1 MIEKTTFLHAL
12 PQYNP
17 CVTLGRS
24 LSAFVPDFLCSM
36 GFLVSD
42 SGHLRNFT
50 ERTIF
55 FVYIHN
61 MPQFTH
67 LHVHTQFSILDGA
80 AKIKKLVTK
89 ARESGMKALAITD
102 HGNMYGVM
110 YFLKEAKDQKIKP
123 IIGMEAYIA
132 QSSRFEK
139 DNRGYHLILL
149 AKNLE
154 GYHNL
159 AILSTLA
166 FKEGFYYH
174 PRIDKQIL
182 RQYSKGIIASTACLG
197 GEIPQA
203 ILAGDLE
210 KASRVIEEFKE
221 IFGDDFFLEL
231 MDHGLPD
238 QKTVNDQLI
247 RLSRKHDVKLIAT
260 NDVHFVEKEDSKPH
274 KILICLNTQTSLD
287 DSDQLLYSGNEYLR
301 TPDEMAE
308 VFSYIPEAIEN
319 TQLVADRIEEFSLEH
334 PVVLPLFELPE
345 GFTDQ
350 DEYLRHLTYK
360 GAYHR
365 YDELTPMIIER
376 IDFELDTIKKMGF
389 PGYFL
394 IVQDFISAARK
405 MGVMVGPGR
414 GSAAGSAVAYC
425 LGITNIDPIKY
436 KLLFERFLNPERI
449 SMPDIDVDFDDEG
462 RDRVLKYVT
471 DKYGE
476 DHVAQIITFGT
487 MAAKSAIRDVAR
499 VLKLPLPEADR
510 LAKMVPEKAGTTLA
524 EAFRDV
530 NELRDA
536 KENGDELV
544 RDTLRY
550 AETLEGS
557 ARQTGTHACGVII
570 GPDDLKKYVPL
581 ATAKDSLMMV
591 TQFDGKFVESVGM
604 LKMDFL
610 GLRTLTIIK
619 ECLNNIRERHK
630 TEIDVDTLPL
640 DDEAT
645 YELFQRGDTVGI
657 FQFES
662 DGMRQYLRELKPTS
676 LEDLIAMNALYRP
689 GPIEYIPD
697 FIDRKHGRKKI
708 EYDLPD
714 MEEFLQETYGIT
726 VYQEQVMLL
735 SQKLAGFT
743 KGDADLL
750 RKAMGKKI
758 RATLDKLKPQ
768 FIEQAMAKGHDRK
781 VLEKIWTDWEAFAS
795 YAFNKSH
802 STCYAWLA
810 YQTAY
815 LKAHFPAEFMAAVL
829 THNLGEIKKITFF
842 IEECQ
847 RQGLDVLGPD
857 LNESRMNFF
866 VNSKGQIR
874 FGLAAIKG
882 VGEAAVKSL
891 LEEREANGPYD
902 NLIDFI
908 GRVNLRSVNRKCME
922 SLAMAGALDCF
933 EGVHRAQY
941 FAQERAD
948 EPIFL
953 ERLMRMASQHQE
965 RRNSSQGS
973 LFGEVEEY
981 SAPDIELPKCNRWS
995 KAEQLK
1001 NEKEVTGFYIS
1012 GHPLDE
1018 YKAEMENFCNV
1029 RIADLKGDLRPLQNK
1044 ELYFAGMVSGVKH
1057 KIGQSGKPFG
1067 SFLVEDIEENIQI
1080 TVFSEEYLNIRKYLT
1095 DEGLNLIFK
1104 ARVQK
1109 RYGSENLELKVVDA
1123 HLLSDLMEKFAE
1135 SIKIYLPIEV
1145 ITPEL
1150 VETLAS
1156 AATAY
1161 PGACPLH
1168 LGVGYPPDKIIV
1180 QLHPRKIRVN
1190 PGAFVRVLKRINGI
1204 QMKIVRKMF

>member
-1 MIEKTTFLHAL
+1 
-12 PQYNP
+12 
-17 CVTLGRS
+17 
-24 LSAFVPDFLCSM
+24 
-36 GFLVSD
+36 
-42 SGHLRNFT
+42 
-50 ERTIF
+50 
-55 FVYIHN
+55 

-67 LHVHTQFSILDGA
+67 LHVHTQYSILDGA
-80 AKIKKLVTK
+80 AQIKKLISK
-89 ARESGMKALAITD
+89 AVETGMTSLAITD
-102 HGNMYGVM
+102 HGNMYGVVN
-110 YFLKEAKDQKIKP
+110 FVQEAKKQKIKP
-123 IIGMEAYIA
+123 IIGCETYVAHG
-132 QSSRFEK
+132 SRFEK
-139 DNRGYHLILL
+139 NNRGHHLILL
-149 AKNLE
+149 AKTLQ

-174 PRIDKQIL
+174 PRIDKEIL
-182 RQYSKGIIASTACLG
+182 RTYSEGIIASSACLG

-203 ILAGDLE
+203 IMAGDLE
-210 KASRVIEEFKE
+210 KAERVIEEYVG

-231 MDHGLPD
+231 MDHGLED
-238 QKTVNDQLI
+238 QRQVNQELI
-247 RLSRKHDVKLIAT
+247 RLGRKHNVKLIAT
-260 NDVHFVEKEDSKPH
+260 NDVHFVNREDSKPH
-274 KILICLNTQTSLD
+274 QILICLNTQTSLED
-287 DSDQLLYSGNEYLR
+287 ADQLLYSGNEYLR
-301 TPDEMAE
+301 TPAEMADLFAD
-308 VFSYIPEAIEN
+308 VPEAISN
-319 TQLVADRIEEFSLEH
+319 TQLIADRIEDFSLEH
-334 PVVLPLFELPE
+334 PVVLPMFELPA

-350 DEYLRHLTYK
+350 DDYLRHLTYE
-360 GAYHR
+360 GARRR
-365 YDELTPMIIER
+365 YTELTADITER
-376 IDFELDTIKKMGF
+376 IDFELDTVKRMGF

-394 IVQDFISAARK
+394 IVQDFIAAARA

-414 GSAAGSAVAYC
+414 GSAAGSVVAYC
-425 LGITNIDPIKY
+425 LWITNIDPIKY
-436 KLLFERFLNPERI
+436 NLLFERFLNPERI

-471 DKYGE
+471 EKYGE
-476 DHVAQIITFGT
+476 NQVAQIVTFGT

-510 LAKMVPEKAGTTLA
+510 LAKMVPEKPGTTLA
-524 EAFRDV
+524 DAFKDV
-530 NELRDA
+530 PELREARDT
-536 KENGDELV
+536 GDTLV

-570 GPDDLKKYVPL
+570 GPDDLKNYLPL

-591 TQFDGKFVESVGM
+591 TQYDGKLVESVGM

-610 GLRTLTIIK
+610 GLKTLTIIK
-619 ECLNNIRERHK
+619 EAVSNIRERHGI
-630 TEIDVDTLPL
+630 TIDVEELPL
-640 DDEAT
+640 DDLLT

-662 DGMRQYLRELKPTS
+662 DGMRQYLRELKPTT

-697 FIDRKHGRKKI
+697 FIDRKHGRKRI

-743 KGDADLL
+743 KGNADGL
-750 RKAMGKKI
+750 RKAMGKKD
-758 RATLDKLKPQ
+758 RAKLDMLKPQ
-768 FIEQAMAKGHDRK
+768 FIEQATAKGHDVK
-781 VLEKIWTDWEAFAS
+781 ILEKIWTDWEAFAS

-815 LKAHFPAEFMAAVL
+815 LKAHYPAEFMSAVL

-866 VNSKGQIR
+866 VNARGQIR

-882 VGEAAVKSL
+882 VGEAAVRSL
-891 LEEREANGPYD
+891 LDERESQGAFE

-908 GRVNLRSVNRKCME
+908 SRVNLRTVNRKCME

-941 FAQERAD
+941 FAQERPD
-948 EPIFL
+948 EPVFL
-953 ERLMRMASQHQE
+953 DRLMRMAAQTQE
-965 RRNSSQGS
+965 RKNSSQVS
-973 LFGEVEEY
+973 LFGDVEEY
-981 SAPDIELPKCNRWS
+981 TAPEIELPKCAPWS
-995 KAEQLK
+995 KAEQLQH
-1001 NEKEVTGFYIS
+1001 EKDVTGFYIS

-1018 YKAEMENFCNV
+1018 YKTEMENFCNV
-1029 RIADLKGDLRPLQNK
+1029 RIVDLKGDLRLLQNK

-1057 KIGQSGKPFG
+1057 KIGQTGKPFG
-1067 SFLVEDIEENIQI
+1067 SFTIEDLDESLQI
-1080 TVFSEEYLNIRKYLT
+1080 TVFSDDYLNIRKYLT
-1095 DEGLNLIFK
+1095 DEGLNLLLK

-1109 RYGSENLELKVVDA
+1109 RYNGDTLELKVLDA
-1123 HLLSDLMEKFAE
+1123 RLLSDLMENFVE
-1135 SIKIYLPIEV
+1135 SLNV
-1145 ITPEL
+1145 SFS
-1150 VETLAS
+1150 VETLTPQMVDRLS
-1156 AATAY
+1156 EVAANF
-1161 PGACPLH
+1161 PGTCQLH
-1168 LGVGYPPDKIIV
+1168 LSLGYKQEKLAV
-1180 QLHPRKIRVN
+1180 QLRPKKLKIN
-1190 PGAFVRVLKRINGI
+1190 PAEFTRALKRMDGPQVKLN
-1204 QMKIVRKMF
+1204 RKLF

>member
-1 MIEKTTFLHAL
+1 
-12 PQYNP
+12 
-17 CVTLGRS
+17 
-24 LSAFVPDFLCSM
+24 
-36 GFLVSD
+36 
-42 SGHLRNFT
+42 
-50 ERTIF
+50 
-55 FVYIHN
+55 

-67 LHVHTQFSILDGA
+67 LHVHTQYSILDGA
-80 AKIKKLVTK
+80 AKIKKLITK
-89 ARESGMKALAITD
+89 ARETGMTSLAITD

-110 YFLKEAKDQKIKP
+110 NFMIEANKQGIKP
-123 IIGMEAYIA
+123 IIGCETYVA
-132 QSSRFEK
+132 QGSRFEK
-139 DNRGYHLILL
+139 TNRGHHLILL
-149 AKNLE
+149 AKSLE

-174 PRIDKQIL
+174 PRIDKEIL
-182 RQYSKGIIASTACLG
+182 RTYSKGIIASSACLG

-203 ILAGDLE
+203 IMAGDME
-210 KASRVIEEFKE
+210 KAERVIEEYVG

-231 MDHGLPD
+231 MDHGLED
-238 QKTVNDQLI
+238 QRMVNRELI
-247 RLSRKHDVKLIAT
+247 RLSRKHHVKLIAT
-260 NDVHFVEKEDSKPH
+260 NDVHFVNREDAKPH
-274 KILICLNTQTSLD
+274 QILICLNTQTSLD
-287 DSDQLLYSGNEYLR
+287 DADQLLYSGNEYLR
-301 TPDEMAE
+301 TPEEMAE
-308 VFSYIPEAIEN
+308 LFAEVPEALEN
-319 TQLVADRIEEFSLEH
+319 TQLIADQIENFSLEH
-334 PVVLPLFELPE
+334 PVVLPMFELPE
-345 GFTDQ
+345 GFSNQ
-350 DEYLRHLTYK
+350 DEYLSHLTYE
-360 GAYHR
+360 GARRR
-365 YDELTPMIIER
+365 YPELTTGIIER
-376 IDFELDTIKKMGF
+376 IDFELATIQRMGF

-394 IVQDFISAARK
+394 IVQDFIAAARA

-414 GSAAGSAVAYC
+414 GSAAGSVVAYC
-425 LGITNIDPIKY
+425 LWITNIDPIKY
-436 KLLFERFLNPERI
+436 NLLFERFLNPERI

-462 RDRVLKYVT
+462 RDSVLKYVT
-471 DKYGE
+471 SKYGE
-476 DHVAQIITFGT
+476 DQVAQIVTFGT

-524 EAFRDV
+524 EAFKDV
-530 NELRDA
+530 AELREARDS
-536 KENGDELV
+536 GDNLV

-570 GPDDLKKYVPL
+570 GPDDLKNYLPL

-591 TQFDGKFVESVGM
+591 TQYDGKLVESVGM

-610 GLRTLTIIK
+610 GLKTLTIIK
-619 ECLNNIRERHK
+619 EAVNNIRERHGI
-630 TEIDVDTLPL
+630 TIDVEELPL
-640 DDEAT
+640 DDLLT

-662 DGMRQYLRELKPTS
+662 DGMRQYLRELKPTM

-697 FIDRKHGRKKI
+697 FIDRKHGRKRI

-743 KGDADLL
+743 KGNADGL
-750 RKAMGKKI
+750 RKAMGKKD
-758 RATLDKLKPQ
+758 REKLDALKPQ
-768 FIEQAMAKGHDRK
+768 FIRQATANGHDGK
-781 VLEKIWTDWEAFAS
+781 ILEKIWTDWEAFAS

-815 LKAHFPAEFMAAVL
+815 LKAHYPAEFMSAVL

-866 VNSKGQIR
+866 VNARGQIR

-891 LEEREANGPYD
+891 LEERENNGPFE

-908 GRVNLRSVNRKCME
+908 SRVNLRTVNRKCME

-933 EGVHRAQY
+933 DGVHRAQY
-941 FAQERAD
+941 FAQDRPD

-953 ERLMRMASQHQE
+953 ERLMRMAAQTQE
-965 RRNSSQGS
+965 RKNSSQVS
-973 LFGEVEEY
+973 LFGDVEEY
-981 SAPDIELPKCNRWS
+981 SAPEIELPKCAPWT
-995 KAEQLK
+995 KAEQLQH
-1001 NEKEVTGFYIS
+1001 EKDVTGFYIS

-1018 YKAEMENFCNV
+1018 YKTEIESFCNV
-1029 RIADLKGDLRPLQNK
+1029 KIAELKGDLRLLQNK

-1057 KIGQSGKPFG
+1057 KIGQTGKPFG
-1067 SFLVEDIEENIQI
+1067 SFTIEDVDESLQI
-1080 TVFSEEYLNIRKYLT
+1080 TVFSDDYLSIRKYLT
-1095 DEGLNLIFK
+1095 DEGLNLLLK

-1109 RYGSENLELKVVDA
+1109 RYNGDTFELKVVDA
-1123 HLLSDLMEKFAE
+1123 RLLSDLMENFVE
-1135 SIKIYLPIEV
+1135 SLSIYFP
-1145 ITPEL
+1145 
-1150 VETLAS
+1150 VETLTRQMVERLS
-1156 AATAY
+1156 EVAANH
-1161 PGACPLH
+1161 PGKCQLR
-1168 LGVGYPPDKIIV
+1168 LSIGYKQEKLSV
-1180 QLHPRKIRVN
+1180 QLHPKKLRISPAEFTR
-1190 PGAFVRVLKRINGI
+1190 ALKRMDGPQIKLN
-1204 QMKIVRKMF
+1204 RKLF

>member
-1 MIEKTTFLHAL
+1 MT
-12 PQYNP
+12 
-17 CVTLGRS
+17 
-24 LSAFVPDFLCSM
+24 
-36 GFLVSD
+36 
-42 SGHLRNFT
+42 
-50 ERTIF
+50 
-55 FVYIHN
+55 
-61 MPQFTH
+61 QFTH

-89 ARESGMKALAITD
+89 AKESGMTALAITD

-110 YFLKEAKDQKIKP
+110 YFLKEAKAQKIKP
-123 IIGMEAYIA
+123 IIGIETYVAH
-132 QSSRFEK
+132 SSRFEK
-139 DNRGYHLILL
+139 DNRGHHLILL

-166 FKEGFYYH
+166 FKEGFYYNA
-174 PRIDKQIL
+174 RIDKEIL
-182 RQYSKGIIASTACLG
+182 RKYSKGIIASSACLG

-203 ILAGDLE
+203 ILAGDLP
-210 KASRVIEEFKE
+210 KASRAIEEFKD

-231 MDHGLPD
+231 MDHGLED
-238 QKTVNDQLI
+238 QKMVNTELI
-247 RLSRKHDVKLIAT
+247 ELARKHEVKLIAT
-260 NDVHFVEKEDSKPH
+260 NDVHFVDKEDSKPH
-274 KILICLNTQTSLD
+274 QILICLNTQTSLD
-287 DSDQLLYSGNEYLR
+287 DADQLLYTGNEYLR
-301 TPDEMAE
+301 TPDEMAR
-308 VFSYIPEAIEN
+308 VFAHIPEAIEN
-319 TQLVADRIEEFSLEH
+319 TQLLADRVEEFSLEH

-350 DEYLRHLTYK
+350 DEYLHHLTYE
-360 GAYHR
+360 GARKR
-365 YDELTPMIIER
+365 YSELTTEITDR
-376 IDFELDTIKKMGF
+376 LDFELATIKRMGF

-394 IVQDFISAARK
+394 IVQDFIAAARK

-425 LGITNIDPIKY
+425 LGITNIDPVKY

-499 VLKLPLPEADR
+499 VLKLPLPDADR
-510 LAKMVPEKAGTTLA
+510 LAKMVPEKPGTSLA
-524 EAFRDV
+524 DAFREV
-530 NELRDA
+530 SELREA
-536 KENGDELV
+536 KEAGEELV

-619 ECLNNIRERHK
+619 ETVSNIRERHK
-630 TEIDVDTLPL
+630 IEIDVDALPL
-640 DDEAT
+640 DDTPT
-645 YELFQRGDTVGI
+645 YELFQRGDTIGI

-662 DGMRQYLRELKPTS
+662 DGMRQYLRELKPTT

-714 MEEFLQETYGIT
+714 MEEFLHETYGIT

-743 KGDADLL
+743 KGDADVL
-750 RKAMGKKI
+750 RKAMGKKD
-758 RATLDKLKPQ
+758 RATLDKLKPR
-768 FIEQAMAKGHDRK
+768 FIAQATEKGHDGK

-810 YQTAY
+810 YQTAF
-815 LKAHFPAEFMAAVL
+815 LKAHYPAEFMAAVL

-866 VNSKGQIR
+866 VNNKGQIR

-891 LEEREANGPYD
+891 LEEREANGPFE

-933 EGVHRAQY
+933 DGIHRAQY
-941 FAQERAD
+941 FAQD
-948 EPIFL
+948 KSDDPIFM
-953 ERLMRMASQHQE
+953 EKLMRMAAQHQE
-965 RRNSSQGS
+965 RKNSSQVS

-981 SAPDIELPKCNRWS
+981 SAPEIELPKCVAWS
-995 KAEQLK
+995 KTEQLK
-1001 NEKEVTGFYIS
+1001 REKEVTGFYIS

-1018 YKAEMENFCNV
+1018 FKTEIDNFCNV
-1029 RIADLKGDLRPLQNK
+1029 KISDLKGDLRPLQNK

-1067 SFLVEDIEENIQI
+1067 SFSVEDHDENIQI
-1080 TVFSEEYLNIRKYLT
+1080 TVFSEEYLNIRKFLT
-1095 DEGLNLIFK
+1095 DDGLNLIFK
-1104 ARVQK
+1104 ARIHK
-1109 RYGSENLELKVVDA
+1109 RYGTENLELKVVDA
-1123 HLLSDLMEKFAE
+1123 QLLSDLMEKFVE
-1135 SIKIYLPIEV
+1135 SLKIYLPIES
-1145 ITPEL
+1145 ITTEM
-1150 VETLAS
+1150 VDKMAIAAS
-1156 AATAY
+1156 NH
-1161 PGACPLH
+1161 PGTCPLH
-1168 LGVGYPPDKIIV
+1168 LGVGYAPEKILV
-1180 QLHPRKIRVN
+1180 QFRPKKIKVN
-1190 PGAFVRVLKRINGI
+1190 PGSFIRVLKRFESV
-1204 QMKIVRKMF
+1204 QVKLTRKMF

>member
-1 MIEKTTFLHAL
+1 
-12 PQYNP
+12 
-17 CVTLGRS
+17 
-24 LSAFVPDFLCSM
+24 
-36 GFLVSD
+36 
-42 SGHLRNFT
+42 
-50 ERTIF
+50 
-55 FVYIHN
+55 
-61 MPQFTH
+61 MPNFTH
-67 LHVHTQFSILDGA
+67 LHVHTQYSILDGA
-80 AKIKKLVTK
+80 AQIKKLLSK
-89 ARESGMKALAITD
+89 ARETGMTSLAITD

-110 YFLKEAKDQKIKP
+110 YFMKEAKAQGIKP
-123 IIGMEAYIA
+123 IIGIETYVANM
-132 QSSRFEK
+132 SRFEK
-139 DNRGYHLILL
+139 NNRGHHLILL

-166 FKEGFYYH
+166 FKEGFYYNA
-174 PRIDKQIL
+174 RIDKEIL
-182 RQYSKGIIASTACLG
+182 RSYSKGIIASSACLG

-203 ILAGDLE
+203 IMAGDFD
-210 KASRVIEEFKE
+210 KADRIIEEFKD

-231 MDHGLPD
+231 MDHGLED
-238 QKTVNDQLI
+238 QKSVNRELI
-247 RLSRKHDVKLIAT
+247 RLARKHDVKLIAT
-260 NDVHFVEKEDSKPH
+260 NDVHFVNKEDAKPH
-274 KILICLNTQTSLD
+274 QILICLNTQTSLD
-287 DSDQLLYSGNEYLR
+287 DAGQLLYTGNEYLR
-301 TPDEMAE
+301 TPEEMAE
-308 VFSYIPEAIEN
+308 LFADIPEAIEN
-319 TQLVADRIEEFSLEH
+319 TQVLADRIEEFKLEH
-334 PVVLPLFELPE
+334 PVVLPRFELP
-345 GFTDQ
+345 GDFTNQ
-350 DEYLRHLTYK
+350 DDYLHYLTYE
-360 GAYHR
+360 GAKRR
-365 YDELTPMIIER
+365 YEELLPEIVER
-376 IDFELDTIKKMGF
+376 IDFELATIKRMGF

-394 IVQDFISAARK
+394 IVQDFIAAARN

-462 RDRVLKYVT
+462 RDSVLKYVT

-510 LAKMVPEKAGTTLA
+510 LAKMVPERPGTSLA
-524 EAFRDV
+524 DAFKEV
-530 NELRDA
+530 SELREARDSGEA
-536 KENGDELV
+536 LI

-581 ATAKDSLMMV
+581 ATAKDSMMMV
-591 TQFDGKFVESVGM
+591 TQYDGKFVESVGM

-619 ECLNNIRERHK
+619 EALSNIKESHK
-630 TEIDVDTLPL
+630 ITVDVDTLPL
-640 DDEAT
+640 DDKLT
-645 YELFQRGDTVGI
+645 FELFQRGDTIGI

-662 DGMRQYLRELKPTS
+662 DGMRQYMRELKPTT

-697 FIDRKHGRKKI
+697 FIDRKHGRKRI
-708 EYDLPD
+708 EYDLPV
-714 MEEFLQETYGIT
+714 MEEFLNETYGIT

-743 KGDADLL
+743 KGDADVL
-750 RKAMGKKI
+750 RKAMGKKD
-758 RATLDKLKPQ
+758 RMMLDKLKPR
-768 FIEQAMAKGHDRK
+768 FIEQSSAKGHDVK
-781 VLEKIWTDWEAFAS
+781 ILEKIWTDWEAFAS

-815 LKAHFPAEFMAAVL
+815 LKAHYPAEFMSAVL
-829 THNLGEIKKITFF
+829 THNLSDIKKITFF

-847 RQGLDVLGPD
+847 RQGIDVLGPD

-866 VNSKGQIR
+866 VNSRGQIR

-882 VGEAAVKSL
+882 VGEAAVRSL
-891 LEEREANGPYD
+891 LEDREANGPYE
-902 NLIDFI
+902 NLVDFLTRI
-908 GRVNLRSVNRKCME
+908 NLRTVNRKCME

-933 EGVHRAQY
+933 EGIHRAQY

-948 EPIFL
+948 DPIFL
-953 ERLMRMASQHQE
+953 DRLMRMASQIQE
-965 RRNSSQGS
+965 RKNSSQVS

-981 SAPDIELPKCNRWS
+981 SVPEIELPKCKAWS

-1001 NEKEVTGFYIS
+1001 YEKEVTGFYIS

-1018 YKAEMENFCNV
+1018 FKLERENFCNV
-1029 RIADLKGDLRPLQNK
+1029 KISELKGDLRELQNK
-1044 ELYFAGMVSGVKH
+1044 ELYFAGMVTGVKH
-1057 KIGQSGKPFG
+1057 KIAQNGKPFG
-1067 SFLVEDIEENIQI
+1067 TFAVEDVDESIQI
-1080 TVFSEEYLNIRKYLT
+1080 TVFSEDYLNIRKYLT
-1095 DEGLNLIFK
+1095 EESLNLMFK

-1109 RYGSENLELKVVDA
+1109 RYSGDTLELKVVDA
-1123 HLLSDLMEKFAE
+1123 QLLSDVMEKFVDSVKLFFPLE
-1135 SIKIYLPIEV
+1135 IISSQ
-1145 ITPEL
+1145 L
-1150 VETLAS
+1150 VEKIS
-1156 AATAY
+1156 KTAHEF
-1161 PGACPLH
+1161 PGNCPLH
-1168 LGVGYPPDKIIV
+1168 LVVGYQPERF
-1180 QLHPRKIRVN
+1180 QLQFRPKKLKVN
-1190 PGAFVRVLKRINGI
+1190 PNEFLRVLK
-1204 QMKIVRKMF
+1204 KIDGLQLKLNRKLF